1 MNGYQV
7 DAYGQFITAVISA
20 AAGVGLCLLYD
31 LLRLLRY
38 ARRPTV
44 LQVFVQ
50 DVLWWLVATV
60 VTGVVLLVRCS
71 GTVRFF
77 ALLGLCVGFLCC
89 RFTLSLVLMKAG
101 KRIIDV
107 IKRLAKAVWSK
118 ILEPVF
124 ISVTTLLRKIAKI
137 IKKFLKS
144 VKNLL
149 KDSALVVYNH
159 FVLWAK
165 KPRQKEQ

>member
-1 MNGYQV
+1 MTGYQV

-38 ARRPTV
+38 ARHHTT

-60 VTGVVLLVRCS
+60 VTGMVLLVRCS

-77 ALLGLCVGFLCC
+77 ALLGLVVGFLSC
-89 RFTLSLVLMKAG
+89 RFTLSIVLMKLG
-101 KRIIDV
+101 KKVIDAV
-107 IKRLAKAVWSK
+107 KALLKAVWRTVF
-118 ILEPVF
+118 EPFFRWVKAVWDKF
-124 ISVTTLLRKIAKI
+124 SEI
-137 IKKFLKS
+137 IKNFIKS

-149 KDSALVVYNH
+149 KDSMLVVYNH

-165 KPRQKEQ
+165 KSRQKEQ

>member
-38 ARRPTV
+38 ARHHTT

-71 GTVRFF
+71 GIVRFF
-77 ALLGLCVGFLCC
+77 ALLGLLVGFLSC
-89 RFTLSLVLMKAG
+89 RFTLSLVLMKLG
-101 KRIIDV
+101 KKVIDV
-107 IKRLAKAVWSK
+107 VKAFLKAVWSI
-118 ILEPVF
+118 ILEPIF
-124 ISVTTLLRKIAKI
+124 KSARSLLGKISKI

-149 KDSALVVYNH
+149 KDSVLVVYNH

>member
-31 LLRLLRY
+31 ILRLLRY

-44 LQVFVQ
+44 WQVFIQ

-60 VTGVVLLVRCS
+60 ATGVVLLVRCS
-71 GTVRFF
+71 GTVRVF
-77 ALLGLCVGFLCC
+77 ALLGFVIGFLCC
-89 RFTLSLVLMKAG
+89 RFTLSLVLMKMG
-101 KRIIDV
+101 KKIIDV
-107 IKRLAKAVWSK
+107 VKGLLKAVWSR

-124 ISVTTLLRKIAKI
+124 KSVTALLEKKSKI

-149 KDSALVVYNH
+149 KDSVLVVYNH